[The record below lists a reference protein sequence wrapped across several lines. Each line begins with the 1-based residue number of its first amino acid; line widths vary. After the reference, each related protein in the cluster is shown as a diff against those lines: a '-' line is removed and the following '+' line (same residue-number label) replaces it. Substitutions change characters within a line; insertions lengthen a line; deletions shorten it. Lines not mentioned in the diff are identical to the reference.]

1 MQVRKEFT
9 SILVNPGEK
18 EFQYAVVSS
27 VALSCLLTMDFVPR
41 SKPPPVAEMVKHELP
56 RVLNVVAKTQ
66 RLGPVEVE
74 LHTGYCADP
83 AELLVNVTRSVSDYV
98 KATKDVLNHG
108 HEDMVLSAL
117 QYSRKPPTATE
128 SRLQQMTRDVAV
140 ALKVDIP
147 DGFHEF
153 IGDAYDTVHGALI
166 RV

>member
-1 MQVRKEFT
+1 MQVREEFK

-18 EFQYAVVSS
+18 EFRYAVVSS
-27 VALSCLLTMDFVPR
+27 VALSCLLTMDFVPN
-41 SKPPPVAEMVKHELP
+41 SKPPPTEDMVKHELP
-56 RVLNVVAKTQ
+56 RVLEIVAKTQ

-74 LHTGYCADP
+74 LRTGYCSDP
-83 AELLVNVTRSVSDYV
+83 AELLIKVTRNVSEYA
-98 KATKDVLNHG
+98 KATEAVLNHG

-128 SRLQQMTRDVAV
+128 SRLRKMTRDVAM
-140 ALKVDIP
+140 ALHVDIP